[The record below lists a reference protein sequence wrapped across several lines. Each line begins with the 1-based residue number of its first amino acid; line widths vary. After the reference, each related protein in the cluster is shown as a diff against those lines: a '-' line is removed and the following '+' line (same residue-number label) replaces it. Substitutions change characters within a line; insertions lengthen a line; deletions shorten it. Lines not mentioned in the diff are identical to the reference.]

1 MTATTQISQ
10 DQIDRCIRLIDP
22 RTNRAYYQVQSESQ
36 EDTRYEVRWNL
47 AHKCLT
53 CTCKGGQAGF
63 SCKHMRW
70 SLAAEAEY
78 KELKRAERAAEQ
90 RIVEATRQYQREQ
103 IEQAVAEANRKMA
116 EFDNAENGT
125 NEAARR
131 ERAAVARDGWKAY
144 ERKPFSLLK

>member
-10 DQIDRCIRLIDP
+10 DQIDACIRLIDP

-63 SCKHMRW
+63 SCKHMKW
-70 SLAAEAEY
+70 SLKAEQEY
-78 KELKRAERAAEQ
+78 KELKRAE
-90 RIVEATRQYQREQ
+90 REQ
-103 IEQAVAEANRKMA
+103 IEQAVAEAERRMA